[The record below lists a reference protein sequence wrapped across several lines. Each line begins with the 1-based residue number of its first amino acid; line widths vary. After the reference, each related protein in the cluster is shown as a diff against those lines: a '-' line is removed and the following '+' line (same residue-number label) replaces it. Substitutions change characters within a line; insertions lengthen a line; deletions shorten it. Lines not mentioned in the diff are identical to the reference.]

1 MARIDDVDC
10 LLARWFVFLV
20 CYLPPPYP
28 RLIAPGVCMVALP
41 SKQTVTES
49 AHLNKFVYS
58 FPAPDDVFPFIFSAA
73 AASDCGCCF
82 FGRFTE
88 HHLLLRL
95 LLLLQ
100 VCFRCKYF
108 PRVFIASPF
117 GSAVIRP
124 ASQSCPS
131 SLFLHKCGSVV
142 GEDLHFLLRSQKST
156 ARLFDLR
163 SVGFRLFGPLC

>member
-58 FPAPDDVFPFIFSAA
+58 FPAPDDVFPFIFIVA

-100 VCFRCKYF
+100 VCFRCKDCKRKKMDRDVIGNIQAHFYDSIK
-108 PRVFIASPF
+108 FISC
-117 GSAVIRP
+117 SISDNQIERIR
-124 ASQSCPS
+124 QQICKEYV
-131 SLFLHKCGSVV
+131 KC
-142 GEDLHFLLRSQKST
+142 
-156 ARLFDLR
+156 A
-163 SVGFRLFGPLC
+163 